1 MANYNQLNTIGS
13 GPYFP
18 IKLEQSIG
26 SDGKPEYIETVVR
39 YKVTHDLDYSTD
51 PNIIANGNFLDEVD
65 TLDQEFLKSTYPD
78 DVVIGDRKSLKS
90 NSIGG
95 AAIEGY
101 LPYSNIPTSLQLQLG
116 GIKNDGNEWWYES
129 IKTLSGSNNT
139 ACSCWTFFVN
149 KDCKYIKIEFELEP
163 QTTFTHMS
171 MRVYRMSEYTYIWD
185 IPLNSNKGVICV
197 KLEKNQTVLLFLPEN
212 EGDVLT
218 GTKSV
223 NMISCKVSYT
233 NESVP
238 GMVYTTEE
246 TEIKR
251 VPKIGW
257 YVLNGDIALIKQNLT
272 AILTYQIGQRFR
284 QEDFGSRT
292 WECLEEPNTSALNLM
307 IKNFVKDGIAAWEP
321 RIKALKVFAL
331 KPTKESIRLLIYFKV
346 QNSQKVEEFNFQYN
360 LNNLT
365 TDVY

>member
-26 SDGKPEYIETVVR
+26 SDGKPEYI
-39 YKVTHDLDYSTD
+39 
-51 PNIIANGNFLDEVD
+51 
-65 TLDQEFLKSTYPD
+65 
-78 DVVIGDRKSLKS
+78 
-90 NSIGG
+90 
-95 AAIEGY
+95 
-101 LPYSNIPTSLQLQLG
+101 
-116 GIKNDGNEWWYES
+116 
-129 IKTLSGSNNT
+129 
-139 ACSCWTFFVN
+139 
-149 KDCKYIKIEFELEP
+149 
-163 QTTFTHMS
+163 
-171 MRVYRMSEYTYIWD
+171 
-185 IPLNSNKGVICV
+185 
-197 KLEKNQTVLLFLPEN
+197 
-212 EGDVLT
+212 
-218 GTKSV
+218 
-223 NMISCKVSYT
+223 
-233 NESVP
+233 
-238 GMVYTTEE
+238 E

>member
-18 IKLEQSIG
+18 IKLEQPIG

-39 YKVTHDLDYSTD
+39 HKVTHDLDYSTD
-51 PNIIANGNFLDEVD
+51 PG
-65 TLDQEFLKSTYPD
+65 
-78 DVVIGDRKSLKS
+78 
-90 NSIGG
+90 
-95 AAIEGY
+95 
-101 LPYSNIPTSLQLQLG
+101 
-116 GIKNDGNEWWYES
+116 
-129 IKTLSGSNNT
+129 
-139 ACSCWTFFVN
+139 
-149 KDCKYIKIEFELEP
+149 
-163 QTTFTHMS
+163 
-171 MRVYRMSEYTYIWD
+171 
-185 IPLNSNKGVICV
+185 
-197 KLEKNQTVLLFLPEN
+197 
-212 EGDVLT
+212 
-218 GTKSV
+218 
-223 NMISCKVSYT
+223 MI
-233 NESVP
+233 
-238 GMVYTTEE
+238 YTTEE

-257 YVLNGDIALIKQNLT
+257 YVLKGDVALIKQNLT

-284 QEDFGSRT
+284 QENFGSRT

-346 QNSQKVEEFNFQYN
+346 QNSQKVEELNFQYN